1 MCAISG
7 ILVKKQNSVNYD
19 MYNAIKKMI
28 ASMTHR
34 GPDDEG
40 ICAIVSNNGANFL
53 QSEGKSD
60 DAIAYLGFN
69 RLSIRDLS
77 KKGHQPMLRIDGRVV
92 VVFNGEIYNADS
104 LKEQYL
110 SGILFRSKSDTEV
123 LLNLYITLGISK
135 TVELLDGMFAFCI
148 ADMNTGKMYIC
159 RDRVGIKP
167 LYYYKDNNYF
177 LFASEIKAIVEARV
191 FKPVP
196 NKVAFYE
203 MMMFR
208 FNHKQTLIEGV
219 NQFETG
225 CYAEIDI
232 NNPNDIQINRYW
244 SPEKEVSFEYKC
256 NYMHYK
262 KKVVNELE
270 KAVTSQLISDV
281 DVGCQLSGGIDSS
294 LITYFFNKKKK
305 EVANAKQIR
314 NISFGIIPD
323 NNIQSEEKYMD
334 YVSAVTGIEV
344 DKILVKNSCIGE
356 QWKKVIWYLDGIPS
370 FINEVG
376 ISYLAQES
384 KNKGVTV
391 LISGEGADEVFGGY
405 SYISEGKYIITMYN
419 LIKFFKKKANEYL
432 RKKNLVDS
440 DFDGKLDDDYYLLWS
455 ADGNYNDYV
464 KDLCLEYSKYHEAA
478 CADRKETIKRISS
491 IPSISLFDKNRC
503 YNLSCR
509 VAALCNRQDKMTM
522 EYSIENRVPFLSND
536 VISIGLKIPN
546 KYLCKWKKKLS
557 HGQGRNPFIKQG
569 KYILKDVAKDYYTN
583 KFAFREKMGFPLP
596 LEDFIINEIETD
608 DFDDMLRK
616 LEKRNVVDI
625 YKIKEYCKKIRN
637 HNEYLSGE
645 AHMLWNIFSYEFFCE
660 QFIDSYQ

>member
-19 MYNAIKKMI
+19 MYNAIEKMI

-60 DAIAYLGFN
+60 NAIAYLGFN

-77 KKGHQPMLRIDGRVV
+77 KKGHQPMLSTDGRVV

-110 SGILFRSKSDTEV
+110 SEILFRSKSDTEV

-196 NKVAFYE
+196 NIVAFYE

-244 SPEKEVSFEYKC
+244 SPEKEVE
-256 NYMHYK
+256 
-262 KKVVNELE
+262 
-270 KAVTSQLISDV
+270 
-281 DVGCQLSGGIDSS
+281 
-294 LITYFFNKKKK
+294 
-305 EVANAKQIR
+305 
-314 NISFGIIPD
+314 
-323 NNIQSEEKYMD
+323 
-334 YVSAVTGIEV
+334 
-344 DKILVKNSCIGE
+344 
-356 QWKKVIWYLDGIPS
+356 
-370 FINEVG
+370 
-376 ISYLAQES
+376 
-384 KNKGVTV
+384 
-391 LISGEGADEVFGGY
+391 
-405 SYISEGKYIITMYN
+405 
-419 LIKFFKKKANEYL
+419 
-432 RKKNLVDS
+432 
-440 DFDGKLDDDYYLLWS
+440 
-455 ADGNYNDYV
+455 
-464 KDLCLEYSKYHEAA
+464 
-478 CADRKETIKRISS
+478 
-491 IPSISLFDKNRC
+491 
-503 YNLSCR
+503 
-509 VAALCNRQDKMTM
+509 
-522 EYSIENRVPFLSND
+522 
-536 VISIGLKIPN
+536 
-546 KYLCKWKKKLS
+546 
-557 HGQGRNPFIKQG
+557 
-569 KYILKDVAKDYYTN
+569 
-583 KFAFREKMGFPLP
+583 
-596 LEDFIINEIETD
+596 
-608 DFDDMLRK
+608 
-616 LEKRNVVDI
+616 
-625 YKIKEYCKKIRN
+625 
-637 HNEYLSGE
+637 
-645 AHMLWNIFSYEFFCE
+645 
-660 QFIDSYQ
+660 